1 METTTG
7 KERQLQPQRLG
18 TAAARTL
25 AGLCLGLGMYG
36 VIHGLKAEEGTLRLT
51 LSALTLC
58 CGLVLL
64 LRARNTAPRDEEEN
78 VNR

>member
-7 KERQLQPQRLG
+7 KERQSQPQRLG
-18 TAAARTL
+18 TTAARTL

-64 LRARNTAPRDEEEN
+64 LRTRTAAPRDEEEN
-78 VNR
+78 LNR

>member
-7 KERQLQPQRLG
+7 KGRPNRPQRLG

-51 LSALTLC
+51 LSAITLC

-64 LRARNTAPRDEEEN
+64 LRTRHTAPRYEEEN

>member
-7 KERQLQPQRLG
+7 KERQRQPQRLG

>member
-7 KERQLQPQRLG
+7 KERQRQPQRLG

-51 LSALTLC
+51 LSAITLC
-58 CGLVLL
+58 CCS
-64 LRARNTAPRDEEEN
+64 APDTPPPGTKKRM
-78 VNR
+78 

>member
-1 METTTG
+1 MGTTTG
-7 KERQLQPQRLG
+7 KERQRQPQRLG

-51 LSALTLC
+51 LSAITLC

-64 LRARNTAPRDEEEN
+64 LRTRHTAPRYEEEN

>member
-1 METTTG
+1 MKTTTG
-7 KERQLQPQRLG
+7 KERQSQPQHLG
-18 TAAARTL
+18 TAAIRTL

-36 VIHGLKAEEGTLRLT
+36 VIHNLKAEESTLRLT

>member
-1 METTTG
+1 METNTG
-7 KERQLQPQRLG
+7 KERQRQPQRLG
-18 TAAARTL
+18 TAAAQTL

-58 CGLVLL
+58 SGLVLL
-64 LRARNTAPRDEEEN
+64 LRARNTALRDEEEN